1 MRLDEIRRALAAHE
15 PLELASAEARRAAVA
30 MVLANQPEGPSVLFI
45 ERASHPGDPW
55 SGHMAFPGGR
65 VDPGDAH
72 PREAA
77 ERETLEEVGL
87 SLRGAERIGRL
98 DDKQGNPRTQPSL
111 LISGFVYALPGPA
124 PLAPNHEVR
133 EAFWFPLADLAA
145 PARRVAYRAYT
156 VDFPGILIGE
166 PQRHVVW
173 GLTYSF
179 LESFFRAVGSPLPNR
194 WTPEQTAYARGLDQ
208 DDGASSSGAP
218 SRQAGQVRTGSGG

>member
-1 MRLDEIRRALAAHE
+1 MHLDEIRRALAAHE
-15 PLELASAEARRAAVA
+15 PIELASAEARRAAVA
-30 MVLANQPEGPSVLFI
+30 MVLANQPDGPSVLFI

-98 DDKQGNPRTQPSL
+98 DDKQGSPRIQPAL
-111 LISGFVYALPGPA
+111 LISAFVYALPEPLT
-124 PLAPNHEVR
+124 LAPNHEVR
-133 EAFWFPLADLAA
+133 EAFWFPLAELVA
-145 PARRVAYRAYT
+145 PARWVAHRAHAM
-156 VDFPGILIGE
+156 DFPGILVGE

-173 GLTYSF
+173 GLTYGF
-179 LESFFRAVGSPLPNR
+179 LESFFRALGRPLP
-194 WTPEQTAYARGLDQ
+194 PRGADVDAALQ
-208 DDGASSSGAP
+208 SLSGSP
-218 SRQAGQVRTGSGG
+218 SRQAGQARTGSGG

>member
-1 MRLDEIRRALAAHE
+1 MRLDEIRRAFSAAHE

-98 DDKQGNPRTQPSL
+98 DDKHGNPRIQASL
-111 LISGFVYALPGPA
+111 LISGFVYALPEPA
-124 PLAPNHEVR
+124 PL
-133 EAFWFPLADLAA
+133 
-145 PARRVAYRAYT
+145 
-156 VDFPGILIGE
+156 
-166 PQRHVVW
+166 
-173 GLTYSF
+173 
-179 LESFFRAVGSPLPNR
+179 
-194 WTPEQTAYARGLDQ
+194 
-208 DDGASSSGAP
+208 
-218 SRQAGQVRTGSGG
+218 